1 MIAYVNGYVCTTS
14 CEAAAARAGK
24 DPFAPPGTPPGQVRQ
39 GRQKLRSRQP
49 AGDCL
54 WRLTGQSQPD
64 ERGHADRRH
73 LAAQSTVSEHP
84 GVRLPAVGTRDF
96 RMLNADRMTNPDD
109 LKQLAPTGKL
119 RGGVVVSPAASAF
132 FAIKD
137 GKGEVRGVTVDLV
150 RAFAGTLKL
159 PLELQVYENSGQVT
173 DAVASGACDLAF
185 MPRDATREG
194 KVDFGPAYY
203 IIGSTY
209 LVPAG
214 SKIKTIDEVNR
225 PGVRIV
231 AISNTT
237 TARSARRT
245 APSASVEEVPSVD
258 LMTEMAAK
266 GQGDAF
272 ALSHDSFAG
281 LLPKLP
287 GARVLPGNFQQT
299 GIAVAVPK
307 GRAAALKLATGLIED
322 AKKSGLVRRALD
334 AAGFKDAEVAP
345 PAG

>member
-1 MIAYVNGYVCTTS
+1 
-14 CEAAAARAGK
+14 
-24 DPFAPPGTPPGQVRQ
+24 
-39 GRQKLRSRQP
+39 
-49 AGDCL
+49 
-54 WRLTGQSQPD
+54 
-64 ERGHADRRH
+64 
-73 LAAQSTVSEHP
+73 
-84 GVRLPAVGTRDF
+84 
-96 RMLNADRMTNPDD
+96 MTNPDD
-109 LKQLAPTGKL
+109 LKILAPTGKL
-119 RGGVVVSPAASAF
+119 RGGIVVSPAASAF
-132 FAIKD
+132 FAIRD
-137 GKGEVRGVTVDLV
+137 GQGKVRGVTVDLMH
-150 RAFAGTLKL
+150 AFAEALQL
-159 PLELQVYENSGQVT
+159 PLALQIYDNSGQVT
-173 DAVASGACDLAF
+173 DAVASGECDVAF

-203 IIGSTY
+203 FISSTY

-214 SKIKTIDEVNR
+214 STIQSIDAVNR

-245 APSASVEEVPSVD
+245 APDASVEEVPSVD
-258 LMTEMAAK
+258 QMTAMAAA

-287 GARVLPGNFQQT
+287 GARVLSGHFQQT

-307 GRAAALKLATGLIED
+307 GRAAALKIVSGLIED

-345 PAG
+345 PAP

>member
-1 MIAYVNGYVCTTS
+1 
-14 CEAAAARAGK
+14 
-24 DPFAPPGTPPGQVRQ
+24 
-39 GRQKLRSRQP
+39 
-49 AGDCL
+49 
-54 WRLTGQSQPD
+54 
-64 ERGHADRRH
+64 
-73 LAAQSTVSEHP
+73 
-84 GVRLPAVGTRDF
+84 
-96 RMLNADRMTNPDD
+96 MTNPDA
-109 LKQLAPTGKL
+109 LKQLAPTGTL

-137 GKGEVRGVTVDLV
+137 AQGQVRGVTVDLLN
-150 RAFAGTLKL
+150 AFAAALKL
-159 PLELQVYENSGQVT
+159 PLAMQVYDNSGQVT

-185 MPRDATREG
+185 MPQDAERAK

-203 IIGSTY
+203 VIGSTY

-214 SKIKTIDEVNR
+214 STIQSIDEVNR

-231 AISNTT
+231 GISNTT
-237 TARSARRT
+237 TVRSARRT
-245 APSASVEEVPSVD
+245 APNASVEEVPSVE
-258 LMTEMAAK
+258 LMTEMARA

-287 GARVLPGNFQQT
+287 GARVLAGNFQQT

-307 GRAAALKLATGLIED
+307 GRGEALKVASALLED
-322 AKKSGLVRRALD
+322 AKRSGIVRRALD
-334 AAGFKDAEVAP
+334 AAGFTDAEVAP

>member
-1 MIAYVNGYVCTTS
+1 MAN
-14 CEAAAARAGK
+14 
-24 DPFAPPGTPPGQVRQ
+24 
-39 GRQKLRSRQP
+39 L
-49 AGDCL
+49 
-54 WRLTGQSQPD
+54 
-64 ERGHADRRH
+64 
-73 LAAQSTVSEHP
+73 
-84 GVRLPAVGTRDF
+84 
-96 RMLNADRMTNPDD
+96 DD

-132 FAIKD
+132 FAVKD
-137 GKGEVRGVTVDLV
+137 GKGEVCGVTVDLV
-150 RAFAGTLKL
+150 RAFADTLKL

-203 IIGSTY
+203 VIGSTY

-214 SKIKTIDEVNR
+214 SKIQTIDEVNR

-245 APSASVEEVPSVD
+245 APNASVEEVPSVD

-307 GRAAALKLATGLIED
+307 GRPAALKLATGLIED

>member
-1 MIAYVNGYVCTTS
+1 MA
-14 CEAAAARAGK
+14 
-24 DPFAPPGTPPGQVRQ
+24 
-39 GRQKLRSRQP
+39 
-49 AGDCL
+49 
-54 WRLTGQSQPD
+54 
-64 ERGHADRRH
+64 
-73 LAAQSTVSEHP
+73 
-84 GVRLPAVGTRDF
+84 
-96 RMLNADRMTNPDD
+96 NPDD
-109 LKQLAPTGKL
+109 LEQLAPTGKL

-137 GKGEVRGVTVDLV
+137 GQGEVQGVTVDLV
-150 RAFAGTLKL
+150 RAFSDTLKL
-159 PLELQVYENSGQVT
+159 PLALQVYENSGQVT
-173 DAVASGACDLAF
+173 DAVTSGACDLAF
-185 MPRDATREG
+185 MPQDAERAK

-203 IIGSTY
+203 FISSTY

-214 SKIKTIDEVNR
+214 STIQSIDEVNR

-231 AISNTT
+231 AIANTT
-237 TARSARRT
+237 TARSAKRT
-245 APSASVEEVPSVD
+245 APHASVQEVPSVD
-258 LMTEMAAK
+258 RMTEMART

-287 GARVLPGNFQQT
+287 GARVLRGHFQQT

-307 GRAAALKLATGLIED
+307 GRAAALKIASGLIED